1 MCDCSVRGGS
11 YWVAACSVWSNLN
24 TAIPLSPESHVVA
37 LVKSYFFRHEPASC
51 TLLQPGV
58 RSSSCQ
64 GAPWVMKHLPRSK
77 GRCLY
82 ARAKTSQ
89 CPHTLSSQIINQAHT
104 AEPDTYP
111 TSYVPVPRAEW
122 HTIRIY
128 IYIILGLALS
138 PICWVFDFRALFL
151 YTYNHDPC
159 SVNRPEV
166 NPPRVGLDPKNGCV
180 FFLVSRLHEGH
191 GQVQSQTPGDDA
203 DHFSKAFDCNRSAR
217 QLNRW
222 EIRPEPM

>member
-1 MCDCSVRGGS
+1 MHAPRQVSVHTHTVHRKS
-11 YWVAACSVWSNLN
+11 
-24 TAIPLSPESHVVA
+24 TKRIPLNHTRIQQVTYQFLA
-37 LVKSYFFRHEPASC
+37 LNGI
-51 TLLQPGV
+51 Q
-58 RSSSCQ
+58 
-64 GAPWVMKHLPRSK
+64 
-77 GRCLY
+77 Y
-82 ARAKTSQ
+82 A
-89 CPHTLSSQIINQAHT
+89 
-104 AEPDTYP
+104 Y
-111 TSYVPVPRAEW
+111 
-122 HTIRIY
+122 IY